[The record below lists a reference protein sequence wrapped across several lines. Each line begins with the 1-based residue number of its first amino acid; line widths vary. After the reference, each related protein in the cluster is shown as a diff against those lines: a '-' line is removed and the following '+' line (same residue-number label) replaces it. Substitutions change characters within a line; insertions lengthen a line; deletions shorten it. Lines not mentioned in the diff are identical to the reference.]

1 MDENDDRFTGAGDG
15 RIDLKEHDDA
25 SSGRE
30 RRESNG
36 GGDVGS
42 QSSPG
47 SDSDSGSKAGST
59 ADRRRFL
66 RTVGGGAAATV
77 SLTAGCL
84 GGGES
89 GNGGGTGGGSSGT
102 AEPAKEITVI
112 QEEVPDTAIIE
123 ELLPRFEEETGIA
136 VNFETFTYSAVQE
149 KTFTQLRSGTSD
161 FDVHIVDIYWLGDF
175 ATGGLIRTL
184 DNRIANTDS
193 VRQDLYVETLW
204 NALATYE
211 GSTYGIPYFNYM
223 HGMMYRQDILEDS
236 ELGSRYE
243 EETGNE
249 FDKPQSVREYV
260 DLCRFLTR
268 DTDGNGE
275 VDFYG
280 ASMTG
285 KRGVPHRR
293 RVAELLPGD
302 GRDVH
307 RTERDTPTRREPG
320 RGCESP

>member
-1 MDENDDRFTGAGDG
+1 MDENDDRFTGTGDG

-47 SDSDSGSKAGST
+47 SDSDSDSGSRAGST

-66 RTVGGGAAATV
+66 RTVGGAAATV

-89 GNGGGTGGGSSGT
+89 GNGSGTGGGSSGT
-102 AEPAKEITVI
+102 AKPAKEITVI
-112 QEEVPDTAIIE
+112 QKEVPDTAIIE

-161 FDVHIVDIYWLGDF
+161 FDVHIIDICWPRDF

-184 DNRIANTDS
+184 DNRIASTNS

-211 GSTYGIPYFNYM
+211 GSTYGIP
-223 HGMMYRQDILEDS
+223 
-236 ELGSRYE
+236 
-243 EETGNE
+243 
-249 FDKPQSVREYV
+249 
-260 DLCRFLTR
+260 
-268 DTDGNGE
+268 
-275 VDFYG
+275 
-280 ASMTG
+280 
-285 KRGVPHRR
+285 
-293 RVAELLPGD
+293 
-302 GRDVH
+302 
-307 RTERDTPTRREPG
+307 
-320 RGCESP
+320 

>member
-1 MDENDDRFTGAGDG
+1 MDENDDRFTGTGDG

-25 SSGRE
+25 SSGRK

-47 SDSDSGSKAGST
+47 SDSDSDSGSRAGST

-89 GNGGGTGGGSSGT
+89 GNGSGTGGGSSGT
-102 AEPAKEITVI
+102 AKPAKEITVI
-112 QEEVPDTAIIE
+112 QKEVPDTAIIE
-123 ELLPRFEEETGIA
+123 ELLPRFEEETGTA

-161 FDVHIVDIYWLGDF
+161 FDVHIIDICWPRDF

-184 DNRIANTDS
+184 DNRIASTNS

-211 GSTYGIPYFNYM
+211 GSTYGIP
-223 HGMMYRQDILEDS
+223 
-236 ELGSRYE
+236 
-243 EETGNE
+243 
-249 FDKPQSVREYV
+249 
-260 DLCRFLTR
+260 
-268 DTDGNGE
+268 
-275 VDFYG
+275 
-280 ASMTG
+280 
-285 KRGVPHRR
+285 
-293 RVAELLPGD
+293 
-302 GRDVH
+302 
-307 RTERDTPTRREPG
+307 
-320 RGCESP
+320 